1 MHVHRGLTGL
11 ALLQIQNNAP
21 FELSSPPIGQM
32 DQQQQLV
39 DCDPTST
46 FFLKKKNGE
55 RNKHDSVAEQQN
67 AVKFS
72 LICLS
77 ILHWLIKA
85 PLVTRQILRN

>member
-1 MHVHRGLTGL
+1 
-11 ALLQIQNNAP
+11 
-21 FELSSPPIGQM
+21 M

-72 LICLS
+72 L
-77 ILHWLIKA
+77 KF
-85 PLVTRQILRN
+85 VYRFFTG